1 MKFLQVHKRSL
12 FPSKAILDRKITL
25 NPERLPKLKLKFDA
39 QFKSY
44 RPNPKKSY
52 FQGSSFQNFWF
63 PIPPDPPPLIVFEP
77 SPQLQISLH
86 RLYFNNYLFNHYF
99 VVKSS

>member
-63 PIPPDPPPLIVFEP
+63 PIPPDPPPPPNSVRTIAPTSNFAAP
-77 SPQLQISLH
+77 S
-86 RLYFNNYLFNHYF
+86 LF
-99 VVKSS
+99 